1 MVTKPADRDTIPQ
14 SSYNI
19 RQRDISVFEIAY
31 HRAVAVTVGVVWA
44 AVVSRYWW
52 PAEAR
57 RELSRALGEYVYR
70 YFHVGR

>member
-1 MVTKPADRDTIPQ
+1 MIPLF
-14 SSYNI
+14 SYNI
-19 RQRDISVFEIAY
+19 RQRDISVFDIAY

-57 RELSRALGEYVYR
+57 RELSRALGEYVRLPTPYR
-70 YFHVGR
+70 AGSLITRCR